1 MHKCAKNTHTE
12 KDDLSNNTVDSK
24 YFFWKIHSGTL
35 VINVNFEM
43 FQILNTNGDF
53 PKKCDAKPCMV
64 QTVNCIVYAPWM
76 ARALMAT
83 AAAFWWRNTTPITS
97 LAVEPVPYKTSKK
110 SPEINCD
117 WSSEFSVAFY
127 WLWSSW
133 SSSSSQLFPSSNIFP
148 QGLHLIEIKAKK
160 AM

>member
-43 FQILNTNGDF
+43 FQIHNTNGDF

-64 QTVNCIVYAPWM
+64 QTVNCIVYAP
-76 ARALMAT
+76 
-83 AAAFWWRNTTPITS
+83 
-97 LAVEPVPYKTSKK
+97 
-110 SPEINCD
+110 
-117 WSSEFSVAFY
+117 
-127 WLWSSW
+127 
-133 SSSSSQLFPSSNIFP
+133 
-148 QGLHLIEIKAKK
+148 
-160 AM
+160 